1 MGLWSFLRQLVGRE
15 KTACKPEETPA
26 KKELPAVHSP
36 FESRISTPSEA
47 KGSPPELPRRHIV
60 SDAEDERPGWR
71 TRLAHS
77 MGSSVGPIG
86 GPPAPPPDAY
96 VVVDSVTITDI
107 QGVLAVIKDYSVE
120 KLQTGFA
127 LLVKEAAQHANLFQP
142 KDKQAFDAVLA
153 PLVEEEKSQPAAAS
167 LFGPHLA
174 LVPTGVV
181 RAAAQGRLSSKRIEQ
196 DLGNDRIV
204 TAPTAAVGHRL
215 WAKFM
220 RKSKETICGAEGP
233 YEAFCKGL
241 LGQADLPKT
250 IAASIVAGCLTAS
263 AVWIPLAAYAALLV
277 TKAGLKTYCEPDDPA
292 PQQEPPAKSEK
303 P

>member
-1 MGLWSFLRQLVGRE
+1 MTE
-15 KTACKPEETPA
+15 
-26 KKELPAVHSP
+26 
-36 FESRISTPSEA
+36 
-47 KGSPPELPRRHIV
+47 
-60 SDAEDERPGWR
+60 
-71 TRLAHS
+71 
-77 MGSSVGPIG
+77 
-86 GPPAPPPDAY
+86 
-96 VVVDSVTITDI
+96 
-107 QGVLAVIKDYSVE
+107 VLAVIKDYSVE
-120 KLQTGFA
+120 KLQKGFA